1 MKRSKTISKYN
12 KPKLDGD
19 NGKICPICGKHKIE
33 VITEPVEYKLDVEFI
48 TVNEESFMC
57 YDDTNTYAT
66 AEMMEH
72 NQTELRKVIMS
83 KENNKKSIDIIK
95 EIKNYGIN

>member
-12 KPKLDGD
+12 KSKLDGD

-33 VITEPVEYKLDVEFI
+33 VITEPVEYKLDGEVI

-57 YDDTNTYAT
+57 YDDTDIYAT
-66 AEMMEH
+66 AEMMKH
-72 NQTELRKVIMS
+72 NQTELRKAIMS
-83 KENNKKSIDIIK
+83 KENAKKSTDILK
-95 EIKNYGIN
+95 EIKNYGVN